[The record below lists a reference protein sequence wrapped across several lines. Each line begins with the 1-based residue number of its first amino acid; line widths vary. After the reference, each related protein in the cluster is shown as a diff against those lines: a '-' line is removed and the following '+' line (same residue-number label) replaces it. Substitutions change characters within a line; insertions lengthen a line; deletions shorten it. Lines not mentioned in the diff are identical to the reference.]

1 MISMKHSFLPR
12 DSKKRRHEDV
22 GCFDGI
28 PKILRTGGGVGMDTG
43 GDGMGAG
50 AFQQNQMIVDFQQ
63 LLDTQK
69 LQTQE
74 FGTMLQ
80 EFKTVLQ
87 EIKLERSKIEQYLV
101 KSDHGSDH
109 YA

>member
-12 DSKKRRHEDV
+12 DSKKRRHEEV

-28 PKILRTGGGVGMDTG
+28 PNILRTGTG
-43 GDGMGAG
+43 SCDS
-50 AFQQNQMIVDFQQ
+50 AFQQNQMIADFKQ

-69 LQTQE
+69 AQTQE

-80 EFKTVLQ
+80 EFKVVLQ